1 MNKIV
6 KMSYSIEGIYRWHT
20 QQSDRVECVW
30 DQCHAGGQYAG
41 VRCKTNSQVTSSLFK
56 SKHEVLIYA

>member
-1 MNKIV
+1 M
-6 KMSYSIEGIYRWHT
+6 EGIYRWHT